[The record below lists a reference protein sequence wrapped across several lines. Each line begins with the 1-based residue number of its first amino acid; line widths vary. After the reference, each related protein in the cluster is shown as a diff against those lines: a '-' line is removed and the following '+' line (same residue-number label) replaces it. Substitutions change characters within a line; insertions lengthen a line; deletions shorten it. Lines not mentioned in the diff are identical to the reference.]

1 MVNAI
6 DRACKQWGMSISATK
21 SKILTVGEQKSSNQ
35 PSIILQSQTLEEVES
50 FPYLGS
56 EIGQSISVELEV
68 SARLEKA
75 GKVYQ
80 MWRKKVFHSRDLNIA
95 TKVRIF

>member
-1 MVNAI
+1 MPLTGPANNG
-6 DRACKQWGMSISATK
+6 ACATK

-35 PSIILQSQTLEEVES
+35 PFIMLQSQPLKEVES

-56 EIGQSISVELEV
+56 EIGQSISLEQEV

-80 MWRKKVFHSRDLNIA
+80 MWRKKVFRSRGLGIA
-95 TKVRIF
+95 TKVCIF